1 MPSWAPALA
10 LRPDQKSE
18 LEGLARNGSTPQ
30 KVALRCRL
38 LLLAHD
44 GIANQLIAEQL
55 SLSRPTVLALRH
67 AFAKDGLA
75 AVTGIRKRKRTG
87 RVLTPELVSDLPVIP
102 GVWQRPRYASG
113 LGGGNVIVNRA
124 LRDRTTAADLMLA
137 HPEGMQPQY
146 FLQLAHVGA

>member
-1 MPSWAPALA
+1 MPSSAPALA

-67 AFAKDGLA
+67 AFAKNGLA

-87 RVLTPELVSDLPVIP
+87 RVLTPELEQRIVDTTVKTRP
-102 GVWQRPRYASG
+102 GDGS
-113 LGGGNVIVNRA
+113 
-124 LRDRTTAADLMLA
+124 
-137 HPEGMQPQY
+137 
-146 FLQLAHVGA
+146 